1 MVRFLCAITACL
13 LLSVGAAN
21 SATLYLDRTG
31 WSNAVSGVQNI
42 DFEGIAPG
50 GGSTD
55 FSTSTGLTLDGVQF
69 VGTLVAN
76 TQIGSFTSNHLTVF
90 DPAADPSR
98 YDWGS
103 GAVLGGPYS
112 GIDFSGEPVG
122 YHGSFTITL
131 PAGTYAFGTDLMVSN
146 SNGDHLGGMTVTL
159 ANGDSVDIAETD
171 RPLRDFVGYISSA
184 PIASLTVSIDDPTA
198 FPPEFRYG
206 LLDNFAFSTVAPAQV
221 PEPSSL
227 AITILGA
234 MVIAFIKRRRSSASV
249 VPANSGQDFRD

>member
-1 MVRFLCAITACL
+1 V
-13 LLSVGAAN
+13 
-21 SATLYLDRTG
+21 
-31 WSNAVSGVQNI
+31 
-42 DFEGIAPG
+42 

-55 FSTSTGLTLDGVQF
+55 FSTPAGLTLDGVQF
-69 VGTLVAN
+69 VGTLVAS
-76 TQIGSFTSNHLTVF
+76 TELGPVTSNQSDRLRSGGI
-90 DPAADPSR
+90 DPSR

-112 GIDFSGEPVG
+112 GIDFQGEPVG
-122 YHGSFTITL
+122 YQGSFTITL

-159 ANGDSVDIAETD
+159 ANGDTVDIAETD
-171 RPLRDFVGYISSA
+171 RPLRDFVGYISST
-184 PIASLTVSIDDPTA
+184 PIASLTISIDDPFA

-234 MVIAFIKRRRSSASV
+234 VVIAFMKRRRSSASV
-249 VPANSGQDFRD
+249 VSPT